1 MQVSLCAH
9 TMPIQRI
16 VNDSDVLSWI
26 IVVGRGFSCS
36 FFSGFQD
43 RFFRRFLS

>member
-1 MQVSLCAH
+1 MRTYNADS
-9 TMPIQRI
+9 TYSY
-16 VNDSDVLSWI
+16 DSDVLSWI